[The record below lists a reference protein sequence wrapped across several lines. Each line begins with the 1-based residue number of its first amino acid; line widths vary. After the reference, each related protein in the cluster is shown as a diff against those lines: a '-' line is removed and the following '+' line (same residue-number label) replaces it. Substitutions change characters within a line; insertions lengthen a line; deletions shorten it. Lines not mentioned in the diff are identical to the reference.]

1 MDHLPFPSQCEW
13 SHLNA
18 WPTLA
23 GAPRGLW
30 EQTRGRITCP
40 ASPPHAP
47 SGLGTSAPLSSLG
60 TDTLVHTSSAPLHS
74 DMTEDRGC
82 AHRRNAPDAGN
93 LKNSPMQVEPWPA
106 RSSSLES
113 LPTCPIL
120 SHPTGP
126 ALCSAPT
133 QSHLAEALE
142 DLLHLL
148 VSPEEISQGFL
159 HRV

>member
-13 SHLNA
+13 SHLNT
-18 WPTLA
+18 WPALA

-74 DMTEDRGC
+74 DTTEDRGC

-93 LKNSPMQVEPWPA
+93 RKNSPMQVEPWPA
-106 RSSSLES
+106 RSNSLPVPTPISPNLSHTLPSHRSSL
-113 LPTCPIL
+113 L
-120 SHPTGP
+120 
-126 ALCSAPT
+126 LCSHTIAPCG
-133 QSHLAEALE
+133 
-142 DLLHLL
+142 
-148 VSPEEISQGFL
+148 SPQGPPSSSRIS
-159 HRV
+159 